1 LLEHGG
7 NLTAAALRYGIP
19 LEIWLDLSTGINPH
33 GYPIPEIPQS
43 AWQRLPPT
51 QDGLI
56 EAAKA
61 YYGAPYLLATSGS
74 QAILQALP
82 RLRAPAKV
90 ATLSP
95 AYAEHAYAWS
105 RCGHEITTFTGMPD
119 EKTLNN
125 VDVIVLCNPNNP
137 TAQQF
142 QPADLLKWHAQLAK
156 RGGWLVVDEAFM
168 DATPEF
174 SLAKHVHFEG
184 LFVLRS
190 LGKFFGLAG
199 ARVGFL
205 LAAEQHLSMLE
216 EYLGPWPLTGAA
228 RIIATQA
235 LRDNAWQQQTRAQ
248 LLSTSTR
255 LVELLG
261 QYGLQPQAGTHL
273 FQWVTTAN
281 AEAWH
286 THLAQ
291 QGIWVR
297 KFAEVSALRFGLPP
311 EDGWVRLETA
321 LKTFPRHI

>member
-1 LLEHGG
+1 MLDHGG
-7 NLTAAALRYGIP
+7 NLAAAALQYGIP
-19 LEIWLDLSTGINPH
+19 LATWLDLSTGINPH
-33 GYPIPEIPQS
+33 GYPVPEIPPS

-61 YYGAPYLLATSGS
+61 YYGASYLLPTSGS
-74 QAILQALP
+74 QAILQTLP

-90 ATLSP
+90 AILSP
-95 AYAEHAYAWS
+95 AYAEHAHAWL
-105 RCGHEITTFTGMPD
+105 RCGHEITTFTSKPD
-119 EKTLNN
+119 EKILNN

-137 TAQQF
+137 TARQF
-142 QPADLLKWHAQLAK
+142 QPADLLKWHAQLAR

-174 SLAKHVHFEG
+174 SLAKHAHLEG

-205 LAAEQHLSMLE
+205 LAAERHLSVLE

-228 RIIATQA
+228 RIIASQA
-235 LRDNAWQQQTRAQ
+235 LRDKAWQQQTRVQ
-248 LLSTSTR
+248 LLSVSTR
-255 LVELLG
+255 LAGLLG

-273 FQWVTTAN
+273 FQWVTTSQAD
-281 AEAWH
+281 AWH
-286 THLAQ
+286 AHLAQ
-291 QGIWVR
+291 QGIWIR

-311 EDGWVRLETA
+311 EDGWVWLETA
-321 LKTFPRHI
+321 LKTFSD